1 MTTAVQLPVAG
12 AYRIDAAATR
22 ISFTTKHMFG
32 LGTVRGT
39 FAPHEGHIDVAD
51 PVGGSAVRA
60 TVAAASVDTGNA
72 SRDRMVRSA
81 TYLDAERHPYFTFV
95 STGAEQVG
103 GHWVLHGTLTVRDV
117 SRPIDLHLEG
127 ARSEGSRLWVVATTV
142 VDRYEFGITAMRGMT
157 GRRLSLR
164 LEVVAEKNP
173 G

>member
-12 AYRIDAAATR
+12 AYRLDAGASR
-22 ISFTTKHMFG
+22 ISFTTRHMFG

-51 PVGGSAVRA
+51 PVDGSAVRA
-60 TVAAASVDTGNA
+60 TVAAGSVDTGNA
-72 SRDRMVRSA
+72 SRDRMVRSG

-95 STGAEQVG
+95 STEAEQVEG
-103 GHWVLHGTLTVRDV
+103 RWVLHGTLTVRDV
-117 SRPIDLHLEG
+117 SRPIDLHLEEV
-127 ARSEGSRLWVVATTV
+127 RSDDSRLRVVATTV
-142 VDRYEFGITAMRGMT
+142 VDRYEFGVTAMRGMT

-164 LEVVAEKNP
+164 LEVVAEKNL